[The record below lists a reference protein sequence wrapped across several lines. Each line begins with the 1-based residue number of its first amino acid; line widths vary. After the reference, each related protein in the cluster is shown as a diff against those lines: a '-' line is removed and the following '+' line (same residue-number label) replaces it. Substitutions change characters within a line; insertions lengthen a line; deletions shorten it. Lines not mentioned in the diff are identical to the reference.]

1 MHTFAYLRYCWIT
14 LAYLHNLR
22 VARARNKTLR
32 IQWTDALARQAR
44 DFINHVTES
53 FHSNNKHWSYPLIDN
68 DHSCDRNMAQ
78 QRINGTTAPE
88 TDDKC
93 GARCG
98 CCSLAF
104 AVCRIMIY
112 RVSNY
117 VSNFAL
123 SLCYVIEVVN
133 GVSVYNRLP
142 ILISFRFARVGIV
155 SVSAVVLSFN

>member
-22 VARARNKTLR
+22 VARARNKILR
-32 IQWTDALARQAR
+32 IQRTDALAHRAR
-44 DFINHVTES
+44 DFIKHVTES
-53 FHSNNKHWSYPLIDN
+53 FHSNNKHWSCLLVDN
-68 DHSCDRNMAQ
+68 DHSCGRNMAQ

-117 VSNFAL
+117 VSSFAL
-123 SLCYVIEVVN
+123 SRCQDIKVVN
-133 GVSVYNRLP
+133 GVFVYSRLP
-142 ILISFRFARVGIV
+142 IVPSWLRSDLL
-155 SVSAVVLSFN
+155 VLALFLFPL